1 MQVRTIKNLH
11 RETMHRDPLVTR
23 YRFHGTIILF
33 EANREIQDIHSDLD
47 TIEVCWAFVRRND
60 SIIGAVHIDSLHAAL
75 QYSSTA
81 IPVGALIEHIP
92 ARILVSD
99 LAVYMDGAADAPSFK
114 DPVYLVENEDGHLVG
129 HYRMAEF
136 SERHS
141 HHTLIKADQELL
153 LSDPV
158 INQVATSA
166 ATLHLEVYIIGGWAR
181 DFLVNTPCHDLDFAV
196 AGDALALATH
206 LANNHGGV
214 VHRFSSFGG
223 AHWVISDTLTIDFT
237 ETRKETYRTLGALPV
252 VERTDIHQD
261 LKRRD
266 FTINAIAIALHKPQL
281 GLILDPFDGLTD
293 LRQGCIRSLHGLSFL
308 QDPTRI
314 FRASRY
320 SARFNMPIS
329 ISTQLQ
335 IEQATTQ
342 ICPGEMLTRTRIGIE
357 LSKIFKEEQPHR
369 CWKLLIQ
376 WNVWTHWLP
385 AWSTVSLH
393 NQTTL
398 EYAFTQ
404 TEWSECWWM
413 QLRCALSDPAAKEW
427 SSTISIRPNGL
438 KLWNQFPTQ
447 VSAMVKQLSQIS
459 DTTPQWRSKVGNALQ
474 KSTPVHWL
482 FLEAANSTFTPFIQ
496 WWIDDGQHCTRKT
509 TGRDIL
515 AMDVPKGPQIA
526 TMLQIAQNTAWEG
539 GNKDAEQAAILFK
552 ISKKSADTK

>member
-11 RETMHRDPLVTR
+11 RETMPQDALVTR
-23 YRFHGTIILF
+23 YRFHDTIILF
-33 EANREIQDIHSDLD
+33 EANREIKDIHSDLE
-47 TIEVCWAFVRRND
+47 TIEASWVFVRRHD
-60 SIIGAVHIDSLHAAL
+60 SIIGAVHIDTLRTAI
-75 QYSSTA
+75 QYNSAA

-92 ARILVSD
+92 TRAISPD
-99 LAVYMDGAADAPSFK
+99 LQASIDVASNAPSFK
-114 DPVYLVENEDGHLVG
+114 DPVYLAENEDGQLIG
-129 HYRMAEF
+129 YYSIAKISQRRSYRFLTE
-136 SERHS
+136 
-141 HHTLIKADQELL
+141 ADQKLL
-153 LSDPV
+153 LSDLI
-158 INQVATSA
+158 INQVANA
-166 ATLHLEVYIIGGWAR
+166 AAVLNLNVYIIGGWAR
-181 DFLVNTPCHDLDFAV
+181 DFLMNTPCHDLDFAV

-206 LANNHGGV
+206 LADVHGGV

-237 ETRKETYRTLGALPV
+237 ETRKETYRTLGALPL
-252 VERTDIHQD
+252 VEQTDIHQD

-281 GLILDPFDGLTD
+281 GLILDPFDGLAD

-329 ISTQLQ
+329 TSTRLQ
-335 IEQATTQ
+335 VEQATAL
-342 ICPGEMLTRTRIGIE
+342 IRPGEMLTRTRIGIE
-357 LSKIFKEEQPHR
+357 LSKVFKDEQPHR
-369 CWKLLIQ
+369 CWKLLVQ

-404 TEWSECWWM
+404 TDWSGCWWM
-413 QLRCALSDPAAKEW
+413 QLRCALPAPATKEW
-427 SSTISIRPNGL
+427 SSTISILPNGL

-447 VSAMVKQLSQIS
+447 VNVMVEQLSQIS
-459 DTTPQWRSKVGNALQ
+459 ETTPQWRSKVGNALQ

-482 FLEAANSTFTPFIQ
+482 FLEAANSALTPFIQ
-496 WWIDDGQHCTRKT
+496 WWIDDGQHRTRQT

-515 AMDVPKGPQIA
+515 GMGVPKGPQIA

-539 GNKDAEQAAILFK
+539 GNKDAEQAAIRTK
-552 ISKKSADTK
+552 ISTTSTDTK